1 MRLALEDELK
11 RRNVTGFRAGSE
23 IRDTMGDYESQ
34 SPLTA
39 ELRSRWGATFPQYGL
54 NVAPR
59 IASKALREH
68 PGAVKRYLGA
78 RRAVNEDVTEP
89 ETGTEL
95 DIGGP
100 LEEGLTLANPA
111 SALDYF
117 LSPSRVGPISL
128 GYQYKDLPPATKRN
142 PHPALSFAERAA
154 LNYTPGGSIAGE
166 LIPGVYSAPGKVPP
180 LASGAASLF
189 GMHFTT
195 HDLNAR
201 RAQLK
206 RAGVTG
212 AAAARQLQREGY
224 LPADEAQPSSSALF
238 PAPVSS
244 ASSAVSG
251 LLR

>member
-1 MRLALEDELK
+1 
-11 RRNVTGFRAGSE
+11 
-23 IRDTMGDYESQ
+23 
-34 SPLTA
+34 LTA

-78 RRAVNEDVTEP
+78 RRAVNEYVTEP

-111 SALDYF
+111 SAFDYM

-189 GMHFTT
+189 GMHFTP
-195 HDLNAR
+195 HDVKVR
-201 RAQLK
+201 RAQLQ

-224 LPADEAQPSSSALF
+224 LPSAPASNSLF
-238 PAPVSS
+238 PEPLGAT
-244 ASSAVSG
+244 SSAVSG
-251 LLR
+251 LVK